1 MFPAFKQL
9 AQRYAPLGVSI
20 LAYSLDDDPELVD
33 YYLGPGFL
41 PFGTAPTS
49 IPVRPA
55 RSGGRSRPRGSM
67 CRGRAYTPSI
77 AVFDDGGRMV
87 GQHTGTRGARMAEG
101 WLRQIGYSPD

>member
-20 LAYSLDDDPELVD
+20 LTYSLDDDPELVD

-41 PFGTAPTS
+41 PFDRTYIYPGEAGS
-49 IPVRPA
+49 LR
-55 RSGGRSRPRGSM
+55 RSLAAEGIHVPRA
-67 CRGRAYTPSI
+67 AYTPSI